1 MANISVNYLGQELQS
16 PIIVSSSGL
25 TKNIDQIENAASF
38 GAGAVVL
45 KSLFEEQILFE
56 SNKTLDHSNDYPE
69 AVDYIKNYSRHN
81 SVSEYLT
88 LIKNARKEVNIPVI
102 ASINCVSNNEW
113 IDFAKEIENAG
124 AHALELNMHIVP
136 SCADTK
142 PNEIEETYFKI
153 IETIKP
159 KINIPI
165 ALKIGYHFTSLPWF
179 INQLKFRGINT
190 FVLFNRFYEPD
201 INIDTLNIV
210 SSAVFSRD
218 TDIKHSLRWVGLISG
233 LIEDI
238 NISASTGIHDSAGVI
253 KQILAGAQ
261 TVQLCST
268 LYQNGMKTIETIN
281 EELKQWMDEHN
292 FNSLEDLRGKL
303 SYENISNPQVYER
316 SQFMKYFSSLE

>member
-1 MANISVNYLGQELQS
+1 MADISVKYLGQDLES

-25 TKNIDQIENAASF
+25 TKNIDQIANAASF

-56 SNKTLDHSNDYPE
+56 AHKTLDQSNDYPE

-81 SVSEYLT
+81 SVNEYLE
-88 LIKNARKEVNIPVI
+88 LIKAARNEVSIPVI

-165 ALKIGYHFTSLPWF
+165 ALKVGYHFTSLPWF
-179 INQLKFRGINT
+179 INQLKFRGIDT

-210 SSAVFSRD
+210 SSSVFSRD

-238 NISASTGIHDSAGVI
+238 NISASTGIHDASGVI

-281 EELKQWMDEHN
+281 EELKHWMDEHN
-292 FNSLEDLRGKL
+292 FKSLEDFRGKL